1 MIGSLFG
8 SVSDALS
15 GSSRAERRED
25 DVDVDVSRKAR
36 SGSAEALMRHSM
48 SVSPIVGEALVAHG
62 ASRVDRSVGPLG

>member
-1 MIGSLFG
+1 MIGSLFD

-25 DVDVDVSRKAR
+25 DVDVSRKAR